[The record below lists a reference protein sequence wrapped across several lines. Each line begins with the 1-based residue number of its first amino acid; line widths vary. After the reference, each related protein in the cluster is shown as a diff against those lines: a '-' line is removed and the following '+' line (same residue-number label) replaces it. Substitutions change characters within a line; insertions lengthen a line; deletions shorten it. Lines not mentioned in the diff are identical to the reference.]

1 MAGGRFSEDG
11 GRVASSPLSSR
22 EEVLATTARG
32 EVSCM
37 GQTQTGP
44 TDGPWNWEH
53 SKVGRQAREQQIIAE
68 ISLYRES

>member
-1 MAGGRFSEDG
+1 
-11 GRVASSPLSSR
+11 
-22 EEVLATTARG
+22 
-32 EVSCM
+32 M